1 MSLESKKFK
10 VLSYL
15 KDNKRITPKEAYN
28 KFGTMRLSAI
38 IHRLREEHEIVTHIV
53 EDTDKFGNTVRYA
66 DYEYKG
72 EINL

>member
-1 MSLESKKFK
+1 
-10 VLSYL
+10 
-15 KDNKRITPKEAYN
+15 
-28 KFGTMRLSAI
+28 MRLSAI

-72 EINL
+72 EINFVNFATKANWRHANSLCAKNV

>member
-10 VLSYL
+10 VLSHL
-15 KDNKRITPKEAYN
+15 KDNKRTTPKEAYN
-28 KFGTMRLSAI
+28 QFGTMPLSAI
-38 IHRLREEHEIVTHIV
+38 IHRLREEHEIVTRIV